1 MTQPSEADRSFNS
14 DCDSDE
20 PSIETSRNRRSNV
33 DQRLIA
39 QNFINNARLAQLS
52 QQDALISSVR
62 YTLSPIDS
70 TQRDLSSDRDHHIIS
85 ILNESERRRTT
96 QRDTIEL
103 LERNVNTLLQEL
115 QSIRNG
121 FNQTET
127 KKQRGLTKEQINKI
141 KTSEYE
147 DSESEKPQIPRI
159 KSRNGIHKDRTS
171 CSLNK
176 TSSSKKS
183 QLSSSKTCAICLED
197 YQNKDRLRNLQCLH
211 DFHQSCVDE
220 WFRDKATCPICK
232 KDPMLV
238 PEMSIEDPLV
248 IEDESIASE
257 AIINNSSTILLPSN
271 QDNIIVD
278 LTLQNFSHLDSATE
292 TVRIQRNESNNT
304 N

>member
-1 MTQPSEADRSFNS
+1 MTQPSEADRSFIS

-20 PSIETSRNRRSNV
+20 PSIETSRNRRSSV
-33 DQRLIA
+33 GQRIISH
-39 QNFINNARLAQLS
+39 NFLNDSRATQLS
-52 QQDALISSVR
+52 QQDALISYVR
-62 YTLSPIDS
+62 HTLSPFRS
-70 TQRDLSSDRDHHIIS
+70 TRRNLSYQRNHHIRS

-96 QRDTIEL
+96 QRDTMEL

-171 CSLNK
+171 CRLNK
-176 TSSSKKS
+176 TSPSKKS
-183 QLSSSKTCAICLED
+183 LSTSSKTCAICLED
-197 YQNKDRLRNLQCLH
+197 YKKKDILRNLQCLH
-211 DFHQSCVDE
+211 DFHQSCIDE
-220 WFRDKATCPICK
+220 WLRNKTTCPICK
-232 KDPMLV
+232 KDPISV
-238 PEMSIEDPLV
+238 PEINTEDRLV
-248 IEDESIASE
+248 IEDESMTSE
-257 AIINNSSTILLPSN
+257 AIIDNRSTIPLPSN
-271 QDNIIVD
+271 RGNSTMG
-278 LTLQNFSHLDSATE
+278 LTLPSFFLLVPE
-292 TVRIQRNESNNT
+292 TMRIQRNESNNT